1 MIDPQVEASLVAR
14 LKSDDGRVRSAAR
27 AEAFSRLGEPVFQLC
42 LRVTC
47 DPADAEDAR
56 QEAFV
61 DILRALSSF
70 RGEAR
75 FSTWVF
81 RIALRAAT
89 RVRSRRRRHDESR
102 VDWTELIVNE
112 PASGAVGDESRGQ
125 EDPSRELERREGALR
140 LLAAISRLPF
150 AQRAVL
156 ALAALEDVPRAEI
169 AEVLGIPLGTVDSR
183 LNAARESLRREL
195 R

>member
-1 MIDPQVEASLVAR
+1 MIDPQDEASLVAR
-14 LKSDDGRVRSAAR
+14 LKSDDGRVRAA
-27 AEAFSRLGEPVFQLC
+27 AKTEAFNRLGEPVFQLC

-47 DPADAEDAR
+47 DPVDAEDAR

-89 RVRSRRRRHDESR
+89 RVRSRRRRHDMSR
-102 VDWTELIVNE
+102 VDWTELASE
-112 PASGAVGDESRGQ
+112 PESAVAGDESRGPA
-125 EDPSRELERREGALR
+125 DPSRELERREGALR

-156 ALAALEDVPRAEI
+156 ALAALEDVPRVEI
-169 AEVLGIPLGTVDSR
+169 AAVLGIPIGTVDSR
-183 LNAARESLRREL
+183 LNAARENLRREL
-195 R
+195 Q

>member
-14 LKSDDGRVRSAAR
+14 LKSDDGRVRAA
-27 AEAFSRLGEPVFQLC
+27 AKTEAFNRLGEPVFQLC

-81 RIALRAAT
+81 RVALRAAT

-102 VDWTELIVNE
+102 VDWTELTNE
-112 PASGAVGDESRGQ
+112 PGSSAVGDESRGQ

-169 AEVLGIPLGTVDSR
+169 AAVLGIPLGTVDSR

-195 R
+195 E